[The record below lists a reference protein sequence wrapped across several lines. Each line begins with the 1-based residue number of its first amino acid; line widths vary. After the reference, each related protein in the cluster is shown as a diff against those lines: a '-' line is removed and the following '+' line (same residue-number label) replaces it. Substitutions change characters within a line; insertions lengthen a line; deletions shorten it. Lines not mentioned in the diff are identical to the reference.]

1 MGIHITS
8 RWLIEKEATNPKDW
22 ERHRRE
28 TAFIDVQ
35 DVRAADIL
43 VRFTDPI
50 AQLKGV
56 APAGLVTG
64 ARMFEFGLA
73 WGAGIP
79 IVVVGGMQNVFDYL
93 PNVTHLPDVTALKI
107 FLSSTEPE

>member
-1 MGIHITS
+1 
-8 RWLIEKEATNPKDW
+8 
-22 ERHRRE
+22 
-28 TAFIDVQ
+28 
-35 DVRAADIL
+35 
-43 VRFTDPI
+43 
-50 AQLKGV
+50 
-56 APAGLVTG
+56 
-64 ARMFEFGLA
+64 MFEFGLA